1 MQIKLVEDGNP
12 IAMKSCR
19 PGLFLWNNQVIV
31 KSIFAN
37 DLPYCVQNGTPFT
50 GDVSSVSE
58 RNNLIVQPVKV
69 KVVPEAESP
78 EYPLVKHLMEHIE
91 WMAERIGYF
100 EKRWDDAAQACVMN
114 TRASGVIHDLWSSSF
129 AKAIALATH
138 EHARA
143 EALKIDLDK
152 EKTRSTWLASVEAA
166 REIEFRYLK
175 DALAGR
181 SIDDFG
187 MSLPEIR
194 EIVNLKTDVS
204 YWKEQFEECWFDF
217 NLIRSVFGGSQ
228 PAESTYTNRKG
239 TNVIRTALQREKAF
253 NTLRAVESV
262 LNGDGLTQDE
272 ADLPFVQQVKKLMK
286 LADQAMKRAPIK
298 SWNENKKFERD
309 ARGRFAK
316 RNKP

>member
-1 MQIKLVEDGNP
+1 
-12 IAMKSCR
+12 
-19 PGLFLWNNQVIV
+19 
-31 KSIFAN
+31 
-37 DLPYCVQNGTPFT
+37 
-50 GDVSSVSE
+50 
-58 RNNLIVQPVKV
+58 
-69 KVVPEAESP
+69 
-78 EYPLVKHLMEHIE
+78 
-91 WMAERIGYF
+91 
-100 EKRWDDAAQACVMN
+100 
-114 TRASGVIHDLWSSSF
+114 
-129 AKAIALATH
+129 
-138 EHARA
+138 
-143 EALKIDLDK
+143 
-152 EKTRSTWLASVEAA
+152 
-166 REIEFRYLK
+166 
-175 DALAGR
+175 
-181 SIDDFG
+181 
-187 MSLPEIR
+187 
-194 EIVNLKTDVS
+194 VNLKTDVS